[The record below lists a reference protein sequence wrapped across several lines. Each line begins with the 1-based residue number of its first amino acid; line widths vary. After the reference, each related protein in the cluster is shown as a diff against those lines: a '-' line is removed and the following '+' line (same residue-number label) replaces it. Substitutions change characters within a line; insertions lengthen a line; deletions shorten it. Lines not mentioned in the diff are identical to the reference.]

1 MIQKNK
7 PNAGAVVN
15 SNRSGAQQAVGSAN
29 PAQQSKSNNR
39 SASQLETIETVSNL
53 LDHMFDMLVLLTLDV
68 LR

>member
-53 LDHMFDMLVLLTLDV
+53 LNLMLVLLTLNV